1 MAEIEPYSFEP
12 TVNLCETVRSQRKTM
27 FTRVKMSA
35 VEEIHRGVIVC
46 HRESTAKSMENC
58 PWPKNRINNLPAEI
72 YFERF
77 VELG

>member
-1 MAEIEPYSFEP
+1 
-12 TVNLCETVRSQRKTM
+12 M

-35 VEEIHRGVIVC
+35 EIHRGA
-46 HRESTAKSMENC
+46 ESTAKSMENC
-58 PWPKNRINNLPAEI
+58 PWPKHRINNFPAEI